1 MEVNWSQLLALTE
14 LRVLLLASGV
24 ALVLAVMA
32 RILCKIMTRATSRLE
47 FARHIVVNLCP
58 PFTCFL
64 PLLGLQAV
72 WTAAPI
78 DTLFIDTIQH
88 VNGLAI
94 IGVVTWMGIRT
105 VQALQQVIALHNPLD
120 VRDNLRARRIRTQT
134 QLLVRTLSFFVLLF
148 GLSSMLMTFPAVRQI
163 GAGLL
168 ASAGLA
174 GLAVGFAAKPVL
186 GNIIAGLQ
194 IAITQPIRLD
204 DVVIV
209 ENEWGRIEEITG
221 TYVVVRIWDE
231 RRLIVPLQYFIEQPF
246 QNWTRETST
255 IIGSVFFWVDY
266 SLPLQPLRDELDRL
280 LAQIPRLWDGRVKVL
295 QVTDT
300 TDKVVQ
306 LRVLASAYDAS
317 SAWDL
322 RCYLREHMIGFV
334 QREYPESLPR
344 LRIGEA
350 DSV

>member
-1 MEVNWSQLLALTE
+1 MDVSWNQMLALTE
-14 LRVLLLASGV
+14 LRELLIAGCTTLILAII
-24 ALVLAVMA
+24 A
-32 RILCKIMTRATSRLE
+32 RVLCKLVIRITRRLP
-47 FARHIVVNLCP
+47 FLGQVIVNICP
-58 PFTCFL
+58 PFMFLL

-72 WTAAPI
+72 WAAAPA
-78 DTLFIDTIQH
+78 DTLFIDAAEHI
-88 VNGLAI
+88 NGLGI
-94 IGVVTWMGIRT
+94 IAVVTWMGICAVRA
-105 VQALQQVIALHNPLD
+105 VQQVIVRQNPTD
-120 VRDNLRARRIRTQT
+120 IQDNLRARRIHTQT

-148 GLSSMLMTFPAVRQI
+148 GVSSMLMTFPAVRQI
-163 GAGLL
+163 GTGLL

-246 QNWTRETST
+246 QNWTRETSA
-255 IIGSVFFWVDY
+255 ILGSVFFWVDY
-266 SLPLQPLRDELDRL
+266 SLPLQPLREELDRL
-280 LAQIPRLWDGRVKVL
+280 LDAVPELWDGRVKVL

-300 TDKVVQ
+300 TDKVIQ
-306 LRVLASAYDAS
+306 LRALASAKDAS
-317 SAWDL
+317 TAWDL
-322 RCYLREHMIGFV
+322 RCYLREQMIGFI
-334 QREYPESLPR
+334 QREYPDSLPR

-350 DSV
+350 EA

>member
-1 MEVNWSQLLALTE
+1 MELDWNQLLALTE
-14 LRVLLLASGV
+14 LRVLLVAGCM
-24 ALVLAVMA
+24 ALVLTLAA
-32 RILCKIMTRATSRLE
+32 RLLCKLIIRVTSRLQ
-47 FARHIVVNLCP
+47 FIGPLVMRICP
-58 PFTCFL
+58 ALMCFL

-72 WTAAPI
+72 WAGAPP
-78 DTLFIDTIQH
+78 DTLLISGVRH
-88 VNGLAI
+88 LNGLAI
-94 IGVVTWMGIRT
+94 IGVLTWMGVSA
-105 VQALQQVIALHNPLD
+105 VQTLQEVIALQNPLD
-120 VRDNLRARRIRTQT
+120 VKDNLRARRIHTQT

-148 GLSSMLMTFPAVRQI
+148 GISMMLMTFPSVRQI

-168 ASAGLA
+168 ASAGVA

-194 IAITQPIRLD
+194 IAVTQPIRLD

-246 QNWTRETST
+246 QNWTRETAG

-266 SLPLQPLRDELDRL
+266 SMPMQPLRDELDRL
-280 LAQIPRLWDGRVKVL
+280 LDQIPELWDGRVKVL

-300 TDKVVQ
+300 SDKVIQ
-306 LRVLASAYDAS
+306 LRVLASAFDAP

-322 RCYLREHMIGFV
+322 RCYLREHLVGYM
-334 QREYPESLPR
+334 QREYPDHLPR
-344 LRIGEA
+344 LRITQA
-350 DSV
+350 DSA